1 MSAISCIVFKLYLLS
16 HIKEGD
22 SLALII
28 FRDATLIDGKG
39 GDPLSPATIVVEDGV
54 IREITVGKF
63 KMTIPADAMIVN
75 CYGKTLLPGLID
87 AHIHVGL
94 FDGDENEQPRQNHP
108 SMLIIKALKVMED
121 TLYQGFT
128 TCRDAG
134 GVDAGFREAQKLG
147 LIKGPRLKVS
157 GRSLSMTGGHGDCR
171 LSTDR
176 RNPYDEI
183 LGCSVICD
191 GVSEVRKAAREELRR
206 GADHIKVMAGGGC
219 SSPTDE
225 PDACQYSLEE
235 LEAIAYE
242 ANSAGKYA
250 LAHCYS
256 NRSVQNC
263 VKAGIKSIEHGNFMD
278 RETAKLLHDADCW
291 YVPTLTTYEVMTRK
305 GEEFGIPD
313 YFLRKMKMVY
323 ETAIEAVTNAY
334 HEGVVIGSGS
344 DVIGPAQPYKAME
357 LELKAR
363 VLGPMGA
370 IVSATRVN
378 SAILCMDD
386 KVGTIE
392 PGKLADLIVV
402 DGDPLKEI
410 SLLQDRSRI
419 CIIMQGGIFI
429 KNIIN

>member
-1 MSAISCIVFKLYLLS
+1 LS

-305 GEEFGIPD
+305 
-313 YFLRKMKMVY
+313 
-323 ETAIEAVTNAY
+323 
-334 HEGVVIGSGS
+334 
-344 DVIGPAQPYKAME
+344 
-357 LELKAR
+357 
-363 VLGPMGA
+363 
-370 IVSATRVN
+370 
-378 SAILCMDD
+378 
-386 KVGTIE
+386 
-392 PGKLADLIVV
+392 
-402 DGDPLKEI
+402 
-410 SLLQDRSRI
+410 
-419 CIIMQGGIFI
+419 
-429 KNIIN
+429 